1 MPLEPTNTRDV
12 ATRNDR
18 QRMSRRRLV
27 GLSGIMLAGSVLA
40 ACSGD
45 SSREAERGRA
55 RDASQ
60 ESIVKDLQA
69 TETWNVVHGSPEA
82 TPPPEE

>member
-1 MPLEPTNTRDV
+1 MPLEPINTRDD
-12 ATRNDR
+12 ATRSSDR
-18 QRMSRRRLV
+18 RLSRRRLV
-27 GLSGIMLAGSVLA
+27 GLSGVMLAGAMLA
-40 ACSGD
+40 GCSSD

-55 RDASQ
+55 LDASQ

-69 TETWNVVHGSPEA
+69 TETWLVVNGTPDA